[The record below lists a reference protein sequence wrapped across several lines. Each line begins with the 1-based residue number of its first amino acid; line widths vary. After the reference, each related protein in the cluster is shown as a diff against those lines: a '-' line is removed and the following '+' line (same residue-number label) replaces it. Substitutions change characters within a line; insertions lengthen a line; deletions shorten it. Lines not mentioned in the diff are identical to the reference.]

1 MAPGIQVNGL
11 SVVSGK
17 DLKCDCCGI
26 CCRTYSK
33 VDVSITDI
41 FNTAGYLGIS
51 PGEFFSRYCKVLSD
65 SEDSSVFLLDIDGG
79 CKFQKDNKC
88 TIYPVRSDM
97 CAMYPFNL
105 MSLYTS
111 QQLKKDLDRFESCF
125 VCSLPDDLLIVPDL
139 ERMVDSR
146 IMFMVKETYLARYGS
161 TFREEDALEYHR
173 RGLAQVKNERMR
185 NIMHMQLLNEFQK
198 DPPRDID
205 TKVPLLSAEEI
216 KQVYNYAR
224 GLPQA

>member
-1 MAPGIQVNGL
+1 MAPGLQVNGL
-11 SVVSGK
+11 SVVSGN
-17 DLKCDCCGI
+17 DLKCGCCGI

-33 VDVSITDI
+33 VDASITDI
-41 FNTAGYLGIS
+41 FNIAGYLGIS
-51 PGEFFSRYCKVLSD
+51 PGEFFSRYCKVMSD
-65 SEDSSVFLLDIDGG
+65 SEDSSVFLMDIDGG
-79 CKFQKDNKC
+79 CRFQKDNRC
-88 TIYPVRSDM
+88 TIYPVRPDM

-146 IMFMVKETYLARYGS
+146 IMFMIKETYLAMYGS

-173 RGLAQVKNERMR
+173 RGMAQVKNERMR

-198 DPPRDID
+198 DPPRDMD

-224 GLPQA
+224 SLPRA

>member
-17 DLKCDCCGI
+17 DLKCGCCGI

-198 DPPRDID
+198 DPPRDMD
-205 TKVPLLSAEEI
+205 TKEPLLSAEEI

-224 GLPQA
+224 GLPRA